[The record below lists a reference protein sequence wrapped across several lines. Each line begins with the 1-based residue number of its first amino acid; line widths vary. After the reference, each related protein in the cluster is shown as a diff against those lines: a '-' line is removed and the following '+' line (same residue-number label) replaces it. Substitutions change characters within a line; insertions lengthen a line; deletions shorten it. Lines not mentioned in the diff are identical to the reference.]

1 MKKNCDSL
9 YVFLN
14 IYAKSK
20 ESGAYFLL
28 KAPFQAPGSHTWPV
42 TTILDS
48 TVRDTLMKTQSK
60 SEWHISIFGHKHSES
75 INIVPYLK
83 SSLSRFK
90 VSVDNTTGE

>member
-28 KAPFQAPGSHTWPV
+28 KAPFQAPGSHT
-42 TTILDS
+42 
-48 TVRDTLMKTQSK
+48 
-60 SEWHISIFGHKHSES
+60 
-75 INIVPYLK
+75 
-83 SSLSRFK
+83 
-90 VSVDNTTGE
+90 